1 MIAARKLALVALM
14 TLGAGS
20 ALADNQA
27 GMTYIAPMFQGV
39 WVDDLR
45 GVDDDHGAQL
55 SFGRVLTPRWNLELG
70 LSQSDHGGPAGNDLT
85 LQTANLSLL
94 RVSSPESRA
103 TPYLIFGAGWQRQDP
118 DSGQRDTSLAV
129 DYGLGFLADLT
140 SGTARKL
147 QLRGEIKGRRALK
160 AINDDDEA
168 IDYIAGIGL
177 QFMWGGTPAREEPA
191 PVADSDGDG
200 VPDDADKCP
209 DTPAGTAVNAEGCEL
224 DSDGDGV
231 ADGADKCPGT
241 PAGAKVDPTGCE
253 IDEDADDDGVAD
265 ASDKCPNT
273 PAGTRVDA
281 NGCPITAE
289 IRLERIFFDTGLA
302 TLREESAETLDF
314 AVRTLNANPDLAIE
328 VAGHTDNQ
336 GPDALNLDLSERR
349 AQAVLDYLRDKGVKN
364 RMTAKGYGE
373 SEPIADNATRAGRQE
388 NRRVVLRVLD

>member
-1 MIAARKLALVALM
+1 MIAARNFALVALM

-20 ALADNQA
+20 ASADNSA
-27 GMTYIAPMFQGV
+27 GMTYLAPRFQGV

-45 GVDDDHGAQL
+45 NVDDGHGVQL

-70 LSQSDHGGPAGNDLT
+70 LSQSEHDGPAGNDLT

-103 TPYLIFGAGWQRQDP
+103 SPYLIFGAGWQRQDP
-118 DSGQRDTSLAV
+118 DVGERDTSFAL

-140 SGTARKL
+140 SGPERKL
-147 QLRGEIKGRRALK
+147 QLRGELKGRRALN
-160 AINDDDEA
+160 AIADDDEA
-168 IDYIAGIGL
+168 VDYIAGIGL

-209 DTPAGTAVNAEGCEL
+209 GTPAGTVVNAEGCEP

-231 ADGADKCPGT
+231 PDGADKCPGT
-241 PAGAKVDPTGCE
+241 PAGAKVDATGCE
-253 IDEDADDDGVAD
+253 IDEDADDDGVVD
-265 ASDKCPNT
+265 ASDKCPDT
-273 PAGTRVDA
+273 PKGTRVDA
-281 NGCPITAE
+281 NGCPIQAE
-289 IRLERIFFDTGLA
+289 IRLERVFFDTGLA
-302 TLREESAETLDF
+302 TLREESAETLDY
-314 AVRTLNANPDLAIE
+314 AVRTLNANPELVVE
-328 VAGHTDNQ
+328 VAGHTDNR

-364 RMTAKGYGE
+364 QMTAKGYGE
-373 SEPIADNATRAGRQE
+373 SEPIADNATAEGRQQ
-388 NRRVVLRVLD
+388 NRRVGLRVLN